1 MKKVFALVLF
11 VTMFCWLAWAA
22 DAAKELDAAAH
33 VLQTM
38 TSSKKIPA
46 SVLKDARC
54 IAVIPKMTKAGLIIG
69 GKHGDGA
76 VSCRTASGWSAP
88 AFISMTGGSV
98 GLEAGAEHESIVLL
112 MNQKGEQE
120 LKNGHWDLKAGASA
134 AGPNGESGVSE
145 QTGWKAPVLSYSNG
159 KGVFAGADIGGS
171 KIDPDKDTI
180 HNLYGET
187 ATFQSV
193 LSGQVKA
200 PAAAQQ
206 FLSALRHAAGTERA
220 SAAH

>member
-1 MKKVFALVLF
+1 MKKAFALVLF
-11 VTMFCWLAWAA
+11 ATMFCWLAWAG
-22 DAAKELDAAAH
+22 DASKELDGAAR
-33 VLQTM
+33 VLRSM
-38 TSSKKIPA
+38 TSANKIPA

-54 IAVIPKMTKAGLIIG
+54 IAVIPKMTKAGFIVG

-76 VSCRTASGWSAP
+76 VSCRTSTGWSAP

-98 GLEAGAEHESIVLL
+98 GLEAGAEHESVVLL
-112 MNQKGEQE
+112 MNQQGERE

-171 KIDPDKDTI
+171 KIDPDTDTI
-180 HNLYGET
+180 HNLYGEK
-187 ATFQSV
+187 ATFQTV
-193 LSGQVKA
+193 LNGQEKP
-200 PAAAQQ
+200 PASAQQ
-206 FLSALRHAAGTERA
+206 FLSALHR
-220 SAAH
+220 AAH